1 MRFYKELRRLSVYL
15 KFFNTVISP
24 VLFLV
29 KIGIIVLA
37 VMGGFA
43 AIRIADRLPV
53 LASFYGFLSLVGI
66 ICYISLFQLPY
77 QITEKGE
84 DLRRVIEVKT
94 SEALVRRDEQ
104 KYCRLFLKSMH
115 AWEILVGGFYPV
127 EREAVPAFIDFVSQ
141 QIVDLLITF

>member
-1 MRFYKELRRLSVYL
+1 MKL
-15 KFFNTVISP
+15 FNTVISP
-24 VLFLV
+24 VLFLIKV
-29 KIGIIVLA
+29 GIIVMA

-43 AIRIADRLPV
+43 AIRSGDRLPV
-53 LASFYGFLSLVGI
+53 LASLYGMLSLVSI
-66 ICYISLFQLPY
+66 IFYTAVFQLAY

-94 SEALVRRDEQ
+94 SEALVRRNEQ

-115 AWEILVGGFYPV
+115 AWEILVGGFYAV